1 MSVSILGDPTA
12 GFPNPWDNDPEKRR
26 KNILNKGLAMLWRGG
41 LLFGLI
47 VTGASIAIAQDS
59 PAKDPAGQDPSGR
72 PERRERPNRPGLQ
85 GQNPANPEMMARGMA
100 MMMRNLPV
108 IKALDTDEDGQL
120 SASEIENASKSLL
133 KLDKNGDG
141 AISPEEMRPEPGQMP
156 MFAGPGGPGG
166 PGAGGPP
173 GGAAGMMRMLEARD
187 KDKDGKL
194 TGDEI
199 PEQMLPRLNMID
211 ANGDGSI
218 DKSELEKMAARMQ
231 GQGQGPGGRR
241 ERQGGGEG
249 VQPRR
254 PPSDED
260 PNKK

>member
-1 MSVSILGDPTA
+1 MI
-12 GFPNPWDNDPEKRR
+12 WRR
-26 KNILNKGLAMLWRGG
+26 G
-41 LLFGLI
+41 LLFGMI
-47 VTGASIAIAQDS
+47 VAGASMAIAQD
-59 PAKDPAGQDPSGR
+59 PSEK

-85 GQNPANPEMMARGMA
+85 GQNPEMMARGMA

-108 IKALDTDEDGQL
+108 IKALDVDEDGQL
-120 SASEIENASKSLL
+120 SATEIENASKSLM

-141 AISPEEMRPEPGQMP
+141 VISSEEMRPEPGQMP
-156 MFAGPGGPGG
+156 MVGGPGGPGG

-194 TGDEI
+194 SGDEI
-199 PEQMLPRLNMID
+199 PEQMRPRLSMID
-211 ANGDGSI
+211 ENGDGSI

-231 GQGQGPGGRR
+231 GPRMQGQGAGGLR

-249 VQPRR
+249 VKPRR
-254 PPSDED
+254 PPSGDEN
-260 PNKK
+260 PAK

>member
-47 VTGASIAIAQDS
+47 VTGASIAIAQD
-59 PAKDPAGQDPSGR
+59 

-100 MMMRNLPV
+100 MMMRNLP
-108 IKALDTDEDGQL
+108 IMKALDTDEDGQL

-173 GGAAGMMRMLEARD
+173 GGAAGMARMFEARD

-194 TGDEI
+194 SGDEI
-199 PEQMLPRLNMID
+199 PEQMLPRLNMLD
-211 ANGDGSI
+211 TNGDGSI
-218 DKSELEKMAARMQ
+218 DKSELEKMAARM
-231 GQGQGPGGRR
+231 QGQGPGGRR

>member
-1 MSVSILGDPTA
+1 MI
-12 GFPNPWDNDPEKRR
+12 WRR
-26 KNILNKGLAMLWRGG
+26 G
-41 LLFGLI
+41 LLFGMI
-47 VTGASIAIAQDS
+47 VAGASMAIAQD
-59 PAKDPAGQDPSGR
+59 PSEK

-85 GQNPANPEMMARGMA
+85 GQNPEMMARGMA

-108 IKALDTDEDGQL
+108 IKALDVDEDGQL
-120 SASEIENASKSLL
+120 SATEIENASKSLM

-141 AISPEEMRPEPGQMP
+141 VISSEEMRPEPGQMP
-156 MFAGPGGPGG
+156 MVGGPGGPGGPGAGG

-194 TGDEI
+194 SGDEI
-199 PEQMLPRLNMID
+199 PEQMRPRLSMID
-211 ANGDGSI
+211 ENGDGSI

-231 GQGQGPGGRR
+231 GPRMQGQGAGGRR

-249 VQPRR
+249 VKPRR
-254 PPSDED
+254 PPSGDEN
-260 PNKK
+260 PAK